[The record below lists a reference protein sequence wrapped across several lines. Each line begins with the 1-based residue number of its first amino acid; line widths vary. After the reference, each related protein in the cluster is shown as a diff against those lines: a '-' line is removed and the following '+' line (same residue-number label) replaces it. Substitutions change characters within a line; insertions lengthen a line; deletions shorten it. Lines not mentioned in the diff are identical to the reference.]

1 MHKCIC
7 AVCFCGLDPVWC
19 RLYSCLLKV
28 YSSMHNCNHVEFTYA
43 LYDLVENLAL
53 CVGPL
58 TALLICLQIRENSS
72 YSLSL
77 FLSYSCLEY

>member
-1 MHKCIC
+1 MN
-7 AVCFCGLDPVWC
+7 
-19 RLYSCLLKV
+19 V

-43 LYDLVENLAL
+43 YDLSENLAL

-77 FLSYSCLEY
+77 SLSYLLLSGILTGLPGQRSSDDRWACLR